1 MSECLK
7 FCTRIEIES
16 RFSLKMSVCGHEL
29 PPSPRQLQH
38 CIHVMPEIAKIPLQ
52 ITDFFSSRY
61 VVISSQNRSLEFKNK
76 KEHLT
81 KYYI

>member
-1 MSECLK
+1 M
-7 FCTRIEIES
+7 FEILYTDWNWKPIFTQNE
-16 RFSLKMSVCGHEL
+16 RLWTWTA
-29 PPSPRQLQH
+29 PSPRQLQH

-52 ITDFFSSRY
+52 IIDFFSSRY

-81 KYYI
+81 K

>member
-29 PPSPRQLQH
+29 PLPPGNSNTVSMWCRKSLKYRYKLLTSSLV
-38 CIHVMPEIAKIPLQ
+38 VM
-52 ITDFFSSRY
+52 
-61 VVISSQNRSLEFKNK
+61 
-76 KEHLT
+76 
-81 KYYI
+81 